1 MAITGYYFGTEDGG
15 ESKFGTHKKIL
26 VLNIKYINAVLI
38 SHVICHVASF
48 FLESKV
54 CLPSVRNAN
63 SFIQTK

>member
-15 ESKFGTHKKIL
+15 ESKFGTHKIIL

-48 FLESKV
+48 FLI
-54 CLPSVRNAN
+54 LNN
-63 SFIQTK
+63 